1 MKNVLMKNHIMNDTR
16 ADEKALIGLD
26 EFALSYN
33 YQISRSITEQRTSY
47 DNSCVNKNYY
57 NKTFKPFDLAN
68 LSYKTIEFNMITC
81 LTGMGINID
90 NWGLQEIKE
99 PFMLGETEVTQEL
112 FEAVMG
118 FNYSNFKDSNKTP
131 VEQVSWY
138 DCLEFCNRLSDYFG
152 LDRCYILN
160 NKEYTNSDY
169 PLSIQETEF
178 TFIEGAN
185 GFRLPKE
192 WEWQIAAMAGTNN
205 QYAGANDDE
214 SLKRVAWFK
223 DNSGSRTHPVAQKL
237 PNEWGFYDMS
247 GNLWEWCENS
257 NKSDDNNNHS
267 SLRVRRGGSWYAS
280 TTVSCSVGR
289 FYNLPSCRNN
299 SIGFRVARS
308 MQSPEQLD
316 F

>member
-1 MKNVLMKNHIMNDTR
+1 MKNHIMNGTS

-26 EFALSYN
+26 KHASTYN
-33 YQISRSITEQRTSY
+33 YQLSTSIAEQRTPY
-47 DNSCVNKNYY
+47 DNSCVNKKYI
-57 NKTFKPFDLAN
+57 NKSLKPFDLVN

-99 PFMLGETEVTQEL
+99 PFMLSETEVTQEL

-118 FNYSNFKDSNKTP
+118 FNYSNFKESNKNP

-160 NKEYTNSDY
+160 NKECTENDY
-169 PLSIQETEF
+169 PLSIGDTKF
-178 TFIEGAN
+178 TFIEDAD

-205 QYAGANDDE
+205 RYAGANDDE
-214 SLKRVAWFK
+214 SLKRVAWFSE
-223 DNSGSRTHPVAQKL
+223 NSGNKTHPVAQKL

-247 GNLWEWCENS
+247 GNVYEWCENS
-257 NKSDDNNNHS
+257 NKSDNNNNHS